1 MHFRGGLSRAT
12 NFHVEING
20 TQGDLVLTSPVGYVG
35 IGGTRVMGATRD
47 EALHELEIPAV
58 YDLHSEVAMPAQNI
72 AINYSRIASDFLHGT
87 HLSPTFADAV
97 ELHRLIGAI
106 QTTGSTP

>member
-1 MHFRGGLSRAT
+1 M
-12 NFHVEING
+12 EING

-58 YDLHSEVAMPAQNI
+58 YDLHSEVAMPAQNL

-87 HLSPTFADAV
+87 QLSPTFADAV

-106 QTTGSTP
+106 RNIGSTP